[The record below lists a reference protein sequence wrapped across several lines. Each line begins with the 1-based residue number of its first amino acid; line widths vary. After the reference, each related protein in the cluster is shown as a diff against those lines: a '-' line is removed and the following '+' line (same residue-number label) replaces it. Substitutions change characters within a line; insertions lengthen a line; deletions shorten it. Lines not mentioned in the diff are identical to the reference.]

1 MIGDS
6 SRRHRNWQLTFD
18 WFIPTPKTSH
28 QQRALGGEGR
38 AVATRGQDRAR
49 EPNQPPLWLR
59 KPGGPVMSP
68 LVLPT
73 AHTHTGQGI
82 ASPPRK
88 QARAAVHAHSQEGCC
103 PSSNR
108 NDCLLCPI
116 AFSQKSSAFQQRH
129 TVFCLPCRQARC
141 CSHYTLIRSA

>member
-73 AHTHTGQGI
+73 AHTHGPGH
-82 ASPPRK
+82 RL
-88 QARAAVHAHSQEGCC
+88 
-103 PSSNR
+103 PS
-108 NDCLLCPI
+108 
-116 AFSQKSSAFQQRH
+116 
-129 TVFCLPCRQARC
+129 
-141 CSHYTLIRSA
+141 